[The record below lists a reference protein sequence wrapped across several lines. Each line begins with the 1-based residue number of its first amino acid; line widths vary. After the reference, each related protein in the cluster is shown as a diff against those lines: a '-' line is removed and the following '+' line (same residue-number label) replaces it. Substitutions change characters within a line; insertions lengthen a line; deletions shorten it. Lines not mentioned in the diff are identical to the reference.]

1 MGDYGMQ
8 PPGTVNVGVDYGRA
22 MEKLN
27 LPAIFMMVIAGISIA
42 FSLLGLVLNLLGTSM
57 GSLLPSSA
65 GADERVVNM
74 FSGIFGIIFNLIAV
88 GINGFVI
95 FGAMKMKKLENYT
108 LSMIAAIVN
117 GLPCSG
123 CCCGFGLAVSIWAL
137 IVLFDNSVK
146 AAFRS

>member
-8 PPGTVNVGVDYGRA
+8 PPQMGGGGVDYGRA

-27 LPAIFMMVIAGISIA
+27 LPATFMMVIAGISIA

-57 GSLLPSSA
+57 GSFLPSSA
-65 GADERVVNM
+65 GADERVVSM

-95 FGAMKMKKLENYT
+95 FGAMKMKKLESYT
-108 LSMIAAIVN
+108 MCMIAVIVN

-123 CCCGFGLAVSIWAL
+123 CCCGLGLAVSIWAL
-137 IVLFDNSVK
+137 VVLLDNSVK